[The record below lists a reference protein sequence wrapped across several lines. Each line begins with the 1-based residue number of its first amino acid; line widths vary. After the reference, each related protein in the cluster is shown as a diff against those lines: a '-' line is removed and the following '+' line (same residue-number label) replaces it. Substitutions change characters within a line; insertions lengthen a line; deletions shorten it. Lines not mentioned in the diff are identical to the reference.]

1 MTSSEGKLDG
11 RMALMQ
17 EITVPMVVTH
27 EGDNGRMRA
36 RPIVAAHLDP
46 HANAIFFLTDAEA
59 TKDKEIYRND
69 NVCLVFSDIRKRHN
83 VSLTGRAELSDDRAK
98 ITLLWSSIDSA
109 FWSDEEDP
117 SIRVL
122 KIEPSVAKYWD
133 RGGAIASTVKTVNA
147 ALTGSQSDLRSN
159 EKVELS

>member
-1 MTSSEGKLDG
+1 MTSSEGKLDVVWS
-11 RMALMQ
+11 LMQ
-17 EITVPMVVTH
+17 EIKVPMVVTH

-36 RPIVAAHLDP
+36 RPMAAHLDP

-69 NVCLVFSDIRKRHN
+69 NVCLVFSDIRKQHY

-98 ITLLWSSIDSA
+98 IKLLWSSIDLA

-122 KIEPSVAKYWD
+122 KIVPSVAEYWD
-133 RGGAIASTVKTVNA
+133 RGGAIASTVKMVKA
-147 ALTGSQSDLRSN
+147 ALTGSEPDLRSN